1 LHKRT
6 EIERE
11 RIISEEAGAWSEEVV
26 VADSGRERERERER
40 ESGFFR
46 NGGEIA
52 SSKLNFPRSPHGVL

>member
-40 ESGFFR
+40 VDFSEMEG
-46 NGGEIA
+46 
-52 SSKLNFPRSPHGVL
+52 KLQAPN

>member
-40 ESGFFR
+40 ERVDFSEMEG
-46 NGGEIA
+46 
-52 SSKLNFPRSPHGVL
+52 KLQAPN